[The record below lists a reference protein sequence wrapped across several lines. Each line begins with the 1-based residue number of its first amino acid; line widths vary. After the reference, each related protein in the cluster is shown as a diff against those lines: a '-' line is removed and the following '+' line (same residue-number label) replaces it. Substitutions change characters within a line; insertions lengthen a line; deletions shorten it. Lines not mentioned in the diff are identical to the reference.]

1 MTTGS
6 LNHALQLPSYW
17 DAAKQ
22 HLRTQDPALGNLIEA
37 YHGEEGLQN
46 RGDPFQ
52 TLIRAI
58 VGQQI
63 SVQAAAAVW
72 QRLISA
78 CAINPASLKKAP
90 PEKLAACGLS
100 GRKVQYIQG
109 IATAFATES
118 MVFDH
123 LSAKSDAEI
132 IQHLTQLPGVGRW
145 TAEMFLIFAL
155 QRPDVL
161 PLADLGLLKGFEKHY
176 QQPRSDIEQHATIW
190 APYRTVATW
199 YLWRKLDPEVVAY

>member
-1 MTTGS
+1 M
-6 LNHALQLPSYW
+6 NLPPYW
-17 DAAKQ
+17 EDAKT
-22 HLRTQDPALGNLIEA
+22 HLRAADTAMADLIAA

-63 SVQAAAAVW
+63 SVKAAAAVW
-72 QRLISA
+72 ERVCAAHTITPAHLKSA
-78 CAINPASLKKAP
+78 THDAL
-90 PEKLAACGLS
+90 LACGLS

-109 IATAFATES
+109 IATAFAEDNMT
-118 MVFDH
+118 FDH
-123 LSAKSDAEI
+123 LSAMPDEEI
-132 IQHLTQLPGVGRW
+132 IQYLTHLPGIGRW

-161 PLADLGLLKGFEKHY
+161 PLADLGLLKGFEVHY
-176 QQPRSDIEQHATIW
+176 QKTREDLTAHATHW
-190 APYRTVATW
+190 VPYRTVATW